1 MTRKPNRFCF
11 GVVVIFTFAALSF
24 DPGAC
29 EPVGYSA
36 RASEPPARH
45 GDVERALTTDTW
57 APRSRGRRQG
67 LGSRQISSSLMKTK
81 ETFRDMSEFTGKP
94 KMVSSLDQ
102 YQNNPPFHSNCSGGE
117 VQQVI
122 YGNFDFTDTDVQAQS
137 REELR
142 PVVECGQDSMTLTV
156 RGTRAVPLR
165 VITGTDSSLAL
176 SELPSHCGFSV
187 HKSWR
192 EIALVAQYNGCYVT
206 AQNDRHVLPL
216 LWRRTPVRMSCPV
229 SPVKSQSLDGLSQ
242 CCSSSGLTISLRDPS
257 MSKEPSV
264 NVRGEWTPLDELVQ
278 HCGFSLE
285 RGNAETVITVPFLAC
300 GVTSRGG
307 HRTLSLQIGEE
318 VFFFT
323 CPIFTTET
331 SHESNGAYQ
340 FTTTQTKPETEE
352 LKPNQWTPPYYLA
365 PLYYPHP
372 TLHHRARVPQV
383 TPPLRTVE
391 SLLKTLVRD
400 EQNDHRQ
407 PPHEYYSL
415 QPSLGDTST
424 VKHPPPPL
432 KGSTVRTQPHKYVF
446 NPYYHY
452 YHHPKIPQNP
462 GSAAKSQL
470 SSEMTG
476 VAPLFH
482 LNSATEL
489 YPKPPLLPY
498 AVPQHD
504 VVEKT
509 NFESEKPMHGLP
521 EVYKQHNMDTVDL
534 RMNPNDQKPFGTV
547 PPAGESTPSAS
558 PHPPTYTHWPLPYYY
573 LLFYG
578 PKSENDPFPAAA
590 PAPQSA
596 NPLLQSDDVQQSFV
610 SDSHSAPELFAPV
623 HDAAEDL
630 MNEGQST
637 PHSDLSQWG
646 ENYVVLPPLMSEDDG
661 VEGHTSASVTPPLDA
676 PDCPGTGS
684 HFHFST
690 SPVKD
695 CILGEYLLFSLP
707 EFVGEPKVSGPD
719 RSNGETS
726 CVVERFTSSP
736 NLYFVPLKD
745 CGVTKQ
751 VTDSLI
757 IYQLQLETRD
767 SDSSL
772 IKMMVECIFYPGF
785 LGAETLFILD
795 PFPAPYTAAAP
806 VQMRIA
812 TDESLSFHPSAHLPL
827 HSLRGRLVYIE
838 LTLLPP
844 DPAVALWVH
853 SCMAYTLTPYVSAMV
868 IYDGCSSGSASQ
880 HLPSVYPNTQ
890 YIVVPCFLSLTSPS
904 PLVVDDVDPEV
915 YFVCLTE
922 VCPVLDGVC
931 ISCPE

>member
-67 LGSRQISSSLMKTK
+67 LGSRQISSSLIKTK
-81 ETFRDMSEFTGKP
+81 ETFRDMSEF
-94 KMVSSLDQ
+94 
-102 YQNNPPFHSNCSGGE
+102 
-117 VQQVI
+117 
-122 YGNFDFTDTDVQAQS
+122 TDVQAQS

-257 MSKEPSV
+257 MSKEPS
-264 NVRGEWTPLDELVQ
+264 WTPLDEL
-278 HCGFSLE
+278 F
-285 RGNAETVITVPFLAC
+285 
-300 GVTSRGG
+300 
-307 HRTLSLQIGEE
+307 
-318 VFFFT
+318 
-323 CPIFTTET
+323 
-331 SHESNGAYQ
+331 
-340 FTTTQTKPETEE
+340 
-352 LKPNQWTPPYYLA
+352 
-365 PLYYPHP
+365 
-372 TLHHRARVPQV
+372 
-383 TPPLRTVE
+383 
-391 SLLKTLVRD
+391 
-400 EQNDHRQ
+400 
-407 PPHEYYSL
+407 
-415 QPSLGDTST
+415 
-424 VKHPPPPL
+424 
-432 KGSTVRTQPHKYVF
+432 
-446 NPYYHY
+446 
-452 YHHPKIPQNP
+452 
-462 GSAAKSQL
+462 

-509 NFESEKPMHGLP
+509 NFESQKPMHGLP

-646 ENYVVLPPLMSEDDG
+646 ENYVVLPPLMSEDDS
-661 VEGHTSASVTPPLDA
+661 VEGKTV
-676 PDCPGTGS
+676 
-684 HFHFST
+684 
-690 SPVKD
+690 
-695 CILGEYLLFSLP
+695 
-707 EFVGEPKVSGPD
+707 
-719 RSNGETS
+719 
-726 CVVERFTSSP
+726 
-736 NLYFVPLKD
+736 
-745 CGVTKQ
+745 
-751 VTDSLI
+751 LI
-757 IYQLQLETRD
+757 
-767 SDSSL
+767 
-772 IKMMVECIFYPGF
+772 
-785 LGAETLFILD
+785 
-795 PFPAPYTAAAP
+795 
-806 VQMRIA
+806 
-812 TDESLSFHPSAHLPL
+812 LSFYNIGH
-827 HSLRGRLVYIE
+827 RFRWFIY
-838 LTLLPP
+838 
-844 DPAVALWVH
+844 LWG
-853 SCMAYTLTPYVSAMV
+853 L
-868 IYDGCSSGSASQ
+868 
-880 HLPSVYPNTQ
+880 
-890 YIVVPCFLSLTSPS
+890 
-904 PLVVDDVDPEV
+904 EV
-915 YFVCLTE
+915 T
-922 VCPVLDGVC
+922 
-931 ISCPE
+931 